1 MPAIDLARLKK
12 QTAQLTDLFHRP
24 EDFVR
29 ALHDMLEFYV
39 NRSLRET
46 EAVSPSSALGAYRT
60 PPVILKAI
68 ETELGPLAAADPNAT
83 LDLADRLW
91 DEGWLETRLLAASL
105 LGRIPPQEEQ
115 LLARLTAW
123 AGQVREPSVR
133 ATLLTTSLARLQR
146 ETPERFLSMVSE
158 WLNPER
164 QRLWPHGIQA
174 LIPLIRDTN
183 YHNLP
188 PVFEMIESIIEAAP
202 ALIQNDLVELF
213 DALYAA
219 SPIETTHFLQQ
230 IITDSRTPM
239 TAITF
244 RRILPSL
251 PSGLAD
257 AIRDLVRGTGTH
269 VNT

>member
-12 QTAQLTDLFHRP
+12 QTAQLTDLFNRP

-29 ALHDMLEFYV
+29 ALHDMLDFYV
-39 NRSLRET
+39 NRSRREADT
-46 EAVSPSSALGAYRT
+46 VAPSSALDSYHT

-68 ETELGPLAAADPNAT
+68 ETEIGPLAVSDPNAT
-83 LDLADRLW
+83 IELADRLW
-91 DEGWLETRLLAASL
+91 DEDWLETRLLAASL

-146 ETPERFLSMVSE
+146 EMPERFLALVSE

-174 LIPLIRDTN
+174 LLPLIRDQN

-188 PVFEMIESIIEAAP
+188 PIFDMLESIVEAAP
-202 ALIQNDLVELF
+202 ASIQNDLVDLF
-213 DALYAA
+213 GALHAA
-219 SPIETTHFLQQ
+219 SPTETTHFLQQ
-230 IITDSRTPM
+230 VIANSNTPM

-251 PSGLAD
+251 PAELAD
-257 AIRDLVRGTGTH
+257 AIRDLVRGIQAQ
-269 VNT
+269 